1 VTAGPDVE
9 IQIPPK
15 PDYVALVRHVIGA
28 TARMAGLD
36 PDSVETAKL
45 AVSEACTNAVVVT
58 ARAKSEESV
67 EIRADVQGDRMVI
80 LVADRG
86 QHSETAEIVEELE
99 PSSLDFSFERGLSLP
114 LIRGLVD
121 DVDLSE
127 RDGGGTLVTM
137 TILEGSPIA

>member
-9 IQIPPK
+9 IRIPPK
-15 PDYVALVRHVIGA
+15 PEFVALVRHVIGA

-58 ARAKSEESV
+58 ARAKREDPV
-67 EIRADVQGDRMVI
+67 EITGDVQGDRMVI

-86 QHSETAEIVEELE
+86 EHGEVAEIIEEVE

-114 LIRGLVD
+114 LIQGLVD
-121 DVDLSE
+121 EVDLAE
-127 RDGGGTLVTM
+127 RDGGGTVVTM
-137 TILEGSPIA
+137 TIVEASPAP

>member
-1 VTAGPDVE
+1 VTDGPDVE
-9 IQIPPK
+9 ILIPPK

-28 TARMAGLD
+28 TARLAGLD

-58 ARAKSEESV
+58 ARAKREVPV
-67 EIRADVQGDRMVI
+67 EVTANVRGDRMVI
-80 LVADRG
+80 LVGDRG
-86 QHSETAEIVEELE
+86 EHAEPAEIVEEIE

-114 LIRGLVD
+114 LIQGLVD
-121 DVDLSE
+121 EVDLSE

-137 TILEGSPIA
+137 TILEGPPID